1 VRGKRKKKE
10 QWQEWS
16 VGRSV
21 GRSVVWVVGH
31 GRRRT
36 RNRKRVACRGSER
49 ERGGEGG
56 SERSSKGTGVG
67 KRGGAEGEREIAS
80 RLLVDYVSRRRRAA
94 CPSFRKRSRVRPEK
108 KSRCCV
114 YNRGGLEFR
123 DDDDDD
129 DDDDDEEGGSIF
141 GSSRAE

>member
-1 VRGKRKKKE
+1 MAGV
-10 QWQEWS
+10 

-31 GRRRT
+31 GRRRAH
-36 RNRKRVACRGSER
+36 NRKRVASQGSEKER
-49 ERGGEGG
+49 EREGG
-56 SERSSKGTGVG
+56 REREEFKGDRCREA
-67 KRGGAEGEREIAS
+67 RGAKGEREIAP

-114 YNRGGLEFR
+114 YNRGRLEFR
-123 DDDDDD
+123 DDDDD
-129 DDDDDEEGGSIF
+129 EEGDSIF
-141 GSSRAE
+141 GSSSAKQLLNENF